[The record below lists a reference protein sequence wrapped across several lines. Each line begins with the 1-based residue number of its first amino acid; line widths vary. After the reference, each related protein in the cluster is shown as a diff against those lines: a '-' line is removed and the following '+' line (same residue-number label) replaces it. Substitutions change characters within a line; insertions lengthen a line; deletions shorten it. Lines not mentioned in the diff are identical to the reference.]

1 MNPVAGP
8 TPIADG
14 PVAVMLLADIAA
26 GSRLWG
32 WSRFIVGRRALR
44 GVGGLQFSK
53 VLGSGRNGGFGLQ
66 PSTSRQGLFCL
77 FGSDAE
83 ADRFLDRSAVVA
95 GYRAHASECFTVK
108 LRAFS
113 SRGSW
118 SGAPLPV
125 SVAAPTGGPIATLTR
140 ASIKPRQALRFW
152 RHAPPSEVSLTQAG
166 GCRLAAGVGEAPL
179 LRQATFSVWDSIEAM
194 DRYARS
200 GAHLDAIRA
209 SRAGDFFTESMFVR
223 FVPYA
228 AQGQW
233 KGCGLE

>member
-1 MNPVAGP
+1 VTPGP
-8 TPIADG
+8 TCIADG

-32 WSRFIVGRRALR
+32 WSRFVLGRFPLRA
-44 GVGGLQFSK
+44 VAGLQFSK
-53 VLGSGRNGGFGLQ
+53 ILGSGYDGGFGLK
-66 PSTSRQGLFCL
+66 PSASRLGLFCL

-83 ADRFLDRSAVVA
+83 ADRFIDRSAVVA

-118 SGAPLPV
+118 SGSALPV
-125 SVAAPTGGPIATLTR
+125 SVEAPSTGPIATLTR
-140 ASIKPRQALRFW
+140 ASIRPRLALRFW
-152 RHAPPSEVSLTQAG
+152 RHAPPSERSLAQAA

-179 LRQATFSVWDSIEAM
+179 LRQATFSVWDSVEAM
-194 DRYARS
+194 ERYARS
-200 GAHLDAIRA
+200 GAHLEAIRA

-228 AQGQW
+228 AQGRW
-233 KGCGLE
+233 KGCGLD